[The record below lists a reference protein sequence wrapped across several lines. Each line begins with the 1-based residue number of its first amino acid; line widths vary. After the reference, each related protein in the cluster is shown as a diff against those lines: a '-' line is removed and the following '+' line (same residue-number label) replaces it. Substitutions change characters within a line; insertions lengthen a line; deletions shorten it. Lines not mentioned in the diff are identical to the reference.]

1 MLSRNIFCLI
11 GRVLGVTGIRVV
23 FGCHFLLVSM
33 ALSTIDIP
41 SGVLGDANLGEL
53 TVFTFAGDLLLMIHE
68 LLFLLVTK

>member
-1 MLSRNIFCLI
+1 
-11 GRVLGVTGIRVV
+11 
-23 FGCHFLLVSM
+23 M

-41 SGVLGDANLGEL
+41 SGVLGDVSLGEL